1 MKAIPTLFV
10 VLGVILTG
18 FATLSLD
25 SVGARAKPISF
36 IRDAEI
42 ENIIRGYAAPL
53 FKAAGL
59 EPSSLKIY
67 LVKDNS
73 LNAFVMGGQKI
84 FINTGLLMRST
95 RPGQVI
101 GVIAH
106 ETGHIAG
113 GHLSR
118 IEDVMKKSTAQT
130 IMAFVLGGAAML
142 SGRGDV
148 GSAIIMGGQ
157 QIGARTFLQY
167 SRTQESSADQA
178 AMTLLDKTKQSSRG
192 LLEFMQLLAK
202 QERLSAYRQDP
213 YMRTHPLS
221 RDRIN
226 AILAHMKQSPY
237 TEKSATPEALEK
249 HRRIKAK
256 LQAFINPIKRTL
268 NQYKASDTRIEARY
282 ARSIA
287 FYRRHDLSKALP
299 LIDGLIAERPGD
311 PYFQELKGQ
320 MLFENGRAAEGLPYY
335 ERAVAILPSSALL
348 RSELAQIQLE
358 MDDPS
363 LLDMAILNL
372 NSALRTDGDSPFTW
386 RQLAIAQGRK
396 GDMGESAL
404 ALAEEA
410 ILTEKKSVA
419 RYQASKAERLLPRG
433 SRGWLKAQDIL
444 EVAGK
449 KDK

>member
-10 VLGVILTG
+10 VLAVSLAGL
-18 FATLSLD
+18 ATLSLGSAD
-25 SVGARAKPISF
+25 ARAKPFSF

-42 ENIIRGYAAPL
+42 ENTIRGYAAPL

-59 EPSSLKIY
+59 EPSSIKIY
-67 LVKDNS
+67 LVNDNT

-84 FINTGLLMRST
+84 FINTGLLTRSN
-95 RPGQVI
+95 RPGQII

-118 IEDVMKKSTAQT
+118 IEDAMKKSTAQT
-130 IMAFVLGGAAML
+130 ILAFVLGGAAML
-142 SGRGDV
+142 GGRGDI

-167 SRTQESSADQA
+167 SRTQEAAADQA
-178 AMTLLDKTKQSSRG
+178 AMALLDKTKQSSKG
-192 LLEFMQLLAK
+192 LLEFMRLLAK
-202 QERLSAYRQDP
+202 QDRLSAYRQDP
-213 YMRTHPLS
+213 YMRSHPLS
-221 RDRIN
+221 QDRIN
-226 AILAHMKQSPY
+226 AILAHMKRSPY
-237 TEKSATPEALEK
+237 TGKPPPPAVMERYL
-249 HRRIKAK
+249 RMKAK
-256 LQAFINPIKRTL
+256 LQAFLNPIERTL
-268 NQYKASDTRIEARY
+268 NQYKASDTRLEARY

-287 FYRRHDLSKALP
+287 YYRRPDLDKALP
-299 LIDGLIAERPGD
+299 LIDGLIGERPND
-311 PYFQELKGQ
+311 PYFLELKGQ
-320 MLFENGRAAEGLPYY
+320 MLFENGRAAESLPYY

-348 RSELAQIQLE
+348 RSELAQVQLE
-358 MDDPS
+358 MNDPA
-363 LLDMAILNL
+363 LLDMAVLNL
-372 NSALRTDGDSPFTW
+372 TSALRSDGDSPFTW
-386 RQLAIAQGRK
+386 RQLAIAHGRK
-396 GDMGESAL
+396 GNMGESAL

-410 ILTEKKSVA
+410 ILKGEKPAA
-419 RYQASKAERLLPRG
+419 RYQAGKAERLLPRG

>member
-10 VLGVILTG
+10 VLAVILSG
-18 FATLSLD
+18 FATLSLG
-25 SVGARAKPISF
+25 SAGARAKPISF

-42 ENIIRGYAAPL
+42 ENTISEYSAPL

-59 EPSSLKIY
+59 EPSGIKIY
-67 LVKDNS
+67 LVNDNT

-84 FINTGLLMRST
+84 FINTGLLMRSN

-118 IEDVMKKSTAQT
+118 LEDAMKKSTAQT
-130 IMAFVLGGAAML
+130 IMAFVLGGAAMIG
-142 SGRGDV
+142 GRGDV
-148 GSAIIMGGQ
+148 GSAIILGGR
-157 QIGARTFLQY
+157 QIGTRNFLQY
-167 SRTQESSADQA
+167 SRTQEASADQA
-178 AMTLLDKTKQSSRG
+178 AMTILDKTKQSSRG

-202 QERLSAYRQDP
+202 QDSLSAYRQDP
-213 YMRTHPLS
+213 YMRSHPLS

-226 AILAHMKQSPY
+226 AIRAHMKRSPY
-237 TEKSATPEALEK
+237 TDKLATPKALEK

-256 LQAFINPIKRTL
+256 LQAFINPIKQTL
-268 NQYKASDTRIEARY
+268 NQYKASDTRLEARY

-287 FYRRHDLSKALP
+287 FYRRHDLDNALP
-299 LIDGLIAERPGD
+299 LIDGLIKERPND

-335 ERAVAILPSSALL
+335 ERAARILPSSALL
-348 RSELAQIQLE
+348 RSELGQIQLE
-358 MDDPS
+358 MNDPS
-363 LLDMAILNL
+363 LLDMAILNF

-396 GDMGESAL
+396 GNMGESAL

-410 ILTEKKSVA
+410 ILTGKKSAA
-419 RYQASKAERLLPRG
+419 RYQAGKAERLLPRG
-433 SRGWLKAQDIL
+433 SRGWIKAQDIL
-444 EVAGK
+444 EIAGK